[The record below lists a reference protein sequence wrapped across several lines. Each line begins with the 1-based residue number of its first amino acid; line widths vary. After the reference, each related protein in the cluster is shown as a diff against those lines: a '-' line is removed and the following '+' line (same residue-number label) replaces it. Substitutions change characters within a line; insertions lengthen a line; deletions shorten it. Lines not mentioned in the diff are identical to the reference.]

1 MLNFRSKDSIE
12 NILLT
17 DYWQSIVPT
26 ANTSKNYLNGQC
38 TLSAI
43 VKKNHVYNDN
53 FYNQNDASNKSTK
66 TKVKKVVDRELELK
80 SQKQRKIYLK
90 QLQMGLQ
97 EGAGGESS
105 TVLCF
110 PKGMHGCPRVRD
122 NYHSC

>member
-1 MLNFRSKDSIE
+1 
-12 NILLT
+12 
-17 DYWQSIVPT
+17 
-26 ANTSKNYLNGQC
+26 
-38 TLSAI
+38 
-43 VKKNHVYNDN
+43 VYNDN

-110 PKGMHGCPRVRD
+110 PKGMHVAPGTMPQLLVTRSRQLQD
-122 NYHSC
+122 WKHSIVS